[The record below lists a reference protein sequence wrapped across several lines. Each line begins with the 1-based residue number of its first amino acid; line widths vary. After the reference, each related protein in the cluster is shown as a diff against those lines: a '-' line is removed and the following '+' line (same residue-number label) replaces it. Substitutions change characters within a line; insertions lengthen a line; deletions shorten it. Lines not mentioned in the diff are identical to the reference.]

1 MLASPLSH
9 LFIKRAGLDQV
20 DQYTAEAAWS
30 HMDSHHFAEGEMGV
44 GEGAAPGVEKYRVRV
59 RMEEELFQYPPA
71 IRGSRQRCLDSIS
84 DWRHRGPEHR
94 GMCKS
99 VTSWGGESW
108 SEASSREPRMGCG
121 PTLVW
126 GGQLF
131 PWEDRRAKAL

>member
-59 RMEEELFQYPPA
+59 RMEEELFQYPPRHTGVSA
-71 IRGSRQRCLDSIS
+71 EVPGQHLRLEAPRPRTQR
-84 DWRHRGPEHR
+84 H
-94 GMCKS
+94 
-99 VTSWGGESW
+99 V
-108 SEASSREPRMGCG
+108 
-121 PTLVW
+121 
-126 GGQLF
+126 
-131 PWEDRRAKAL
+131 